1 MPRESKHEHTRMGAI
16 RAEQCSALGQKTVR
30 SRTNEYMLKVL
41 NGLITLKYHVPKPT
55 ECKVV
60 IKCTYHRLLM
70 KKLKK
75 SEVVLTI
82 KCVSI
87 SNHW

>member
-1 MPRESKHEHTRMGAI
+1 MGAI
-16 RAEQCSALGQKTVR
+16 RAEQCSVLGQKTVR

-41 NGLITLKYHVPKPT
+41 NGLITLRYHVPKPT

-70 KKLKK
+70 KKLKIRC
-75 SEVVLTI
+75 SLTI

-87 SNHW
+87 SNPW

>member
-1 MPRESKHEHTRMGAI
+1 MPRESKHKHTRMGAI
-16 RAEQCSALGQKTVR
+16 RAEQCSPLGQKTVS
-30 SRTNEYMLKVL
+30 SRTNEYMLKVS

-55 ECKVV
+55 ECMVV

-70 KKLKK
+70 KKLK

-87 SNHW
+87 SNPW